1 MCETMVKS
9 KVMPDIKEYVTVKQ
23 AAAREDVP
31 YSEYWIRRLV
41 QDGTVDAVKIGEGFR
56 SQWLIHLPSLLA
68 YVKEMEELGT
78 QKHHPD

>member
-1 MCETMVKS
+1 MYEVMVKS
-9 KVMPDIKEYVTVKQ
+9 RAMPDIKEYVTVKQ
-23 AAAREDVP
+23 AAARDDVP

-41 QDGTVDAVKIGEGFR
+41 QDGRIAAEKIGEGFR

-68 YVKEMEELGT
+68 YVREMEELGT